1 MSDYKDISLDMV
13 NKYKFES
20 VNIEKLKFSWW
31 LRFNT
36 EPHNQNQPKEININE
51 NEEVNK
57 ESIKLFY
64 AKYHKNEKRK
74 NTQLFLENCIKKFL
88 VKKLIL

>member
-1 MSDYKDISLDMV
+1 MV
-13 NKYKFES
+13 KFDT
-20 VNIEKLKFSWW
+20 K
-31 LRFNT
+31 
-36 EPHNQNQPKEININE
+36 PHNQNQSKEININE

-74 NTQLFLENCIKKFL
+74 KYATFLENCIKKFL
-88 VKKLIL
+88 EKKLIL